1 MLFDFGV
8 GITLIIIGLL
18 AVPFPML
25 ISGYNI
31 LPKKKKE
38 KVDIKGLS
46 HLIRSWLVGMGVSLI
61 IGSVLLEL
69 FGLQEIKGPFIGIL
83 LLGGCFLLLIKTNR
97 YIP

>member
-31 LPKKKKE
+31 LPKEKKE

-69 FGLQEIKGPFIGIL
+69 FGLQEIKGTFIGIL